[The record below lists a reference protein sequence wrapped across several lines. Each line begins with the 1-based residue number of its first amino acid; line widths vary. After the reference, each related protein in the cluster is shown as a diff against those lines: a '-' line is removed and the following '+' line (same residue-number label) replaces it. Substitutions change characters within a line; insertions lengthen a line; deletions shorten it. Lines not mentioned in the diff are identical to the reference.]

1 MKKAWKQGIS
11 EAERILDTG
20 QYDRKMR
27 SLLSE
32 ETYLHE
38 KMAEG

>member
-1 MKKAWKQGIS
+1 M
-11 EAERILDTG
+11 ERILDMR
-20 QYDRKMR
+20 QHDRKMG

-38 KMAEG
+38 KMA